1 MKIHIAK
8 SGDTLYNLAKKYGL
22 SLDELIAAN
31 TDIANPDEIEVGAK
45 IRIPKP
51 GQKQYEIAQDY
62 TIQQG
67 DTMWKLSKTYQ
78 VPLAD
83 LIAAN
88 PQIVNPSALMTGQ
101 VVHIPKLPAEGSGAS
116 EEMQQHHHHHGKP
129 ETGVMPAAGEK
140 PSTAVMPGATE
151 KPSTAVMPAVT
162 EKPST
167 APMPI
172 VEQPQVTAPVEVQ
185 MPPPMPPAPPVQ
197 PVHEQYPVYM
207 TTYQQSTDLFLQ
219 MPQPAVEASTV
230 PVGYG
235 HAGYGHGQ
243 EAVSPVSTG
252 PAVLPAATYGYGYG
266 QSQHTSVSPETAMPY
281 NYGDVSPAAAK
292 TNSYSAVSP
301 ATAMPNSYGAI
312 SPATAMPSS
321 YGAVSPATAMPN
333 SYGAVS
339 PAAVHSYNGYGTA
352 VSPAATQPY
361 GGVPC
366 AEGIGPLV
374 GGIPAYPGYI
384 GGLEGGIPGH
394 LGGLE
399 GGIPG
404 QIGGLTGGIPGN
416 LGSLNG
422 GIPGHLGGLEG
433 GIPGHLGGIEGGIPG
448 QLGGI
453 EGGIP
458 GHLGG
463 LNGGLPGYL
472 GGLEGGIPGQ
482 LGGLGGL
489 QTGWGQAPCHP
500 CAGTPVSP
508 AAAVNAAQTSG
519 YGYPSGVL
527 PVQTAV
533 SPAYSGYA
541 PNAVSPA
548 STGYAPSAVSPASTG
563 YVANSFSPGAVSPAA
578 VGPAAV
584 PYGYGYDSRFPLTA
598 GYGTQPFVSE
608 YSLPYRDGFG
618 FVQYPLAGSA
628 VDTSNKDLAYASA
641 ENESE
646 RFSEVDRFGDDGES
660 EVAAKPKIGVA
671 KTARSSAQRQG
682 ASGSGAGSAKRVA
695 SSSAGKNQARVA
707 SAPKNGKSLPWI
719 KW

>member
-88 PQIVNPSALMTGQ
+88 PQIVNPSALLTGQ
-101 VVHIPKLPAEGSGAS
+101 VVHIPKLPTQGTGAS
-116 EEMQQHHHHHGKP
+116 EEMQQHHQHHGKP
-129 ETGVMPAAGEK
+129 ETGAMPAAGGKPNTAVMPGSMEK
-140 PSTAVMPGATE
+140 PSTAVLPGATE

-167 APMPI
+167 APVPVVQPPQVMAPI
-172 VEQPQVTAPVEVQ
+172 VVQ
-185 MPPPMPPAPPVQ
+185 MPEPPPPAPT
-197 PVHEQYPVYM
+197 VHEQYPVYM
-207 TTYQQSTDLFLQ
+207 TTYQQTSDLFLQ
-219 MPQPAVEASTV
+219 MPQPAVEASTA

-235 HAGYGHGQ
+235 HTSYGHGH
-243 EAVSPVSTG
+243 ETVSPAATG
-252 PAVLPAATYGYGYG
+252 PAANQGYGYG
-266 QSQHTSVSPETAMPY
+266 QSHNAFVSPATSMPY
-281 NYGDVSPAAAK
+281 NFGDVSPATAK
-292 TNSYSAVSP
+292 PNSYSAVSP
-301 ATAMPNSYGAI
+301 ASAMPNSYSAVG
-312 SPATAMPSS
+312 PAS
-321 YGAVSPATAMPN
+321 VMPN

-339 PAAVHSYNGYGTA
+339 PAAVQGYNGYGTA
-352 VSPAATQPY
+352 VSPASMQPY
-361 GGVPC
+361 AGVPC
-366 AEGIGPLV
+366 GGGIGPLV
-374 GGIPAYPGYI
+374 GGIPAYPGQI
-384 GGLEGGIPGH
+384 
-394 LGGLE
+394 GGLE

-404 QIGGLTGGIPGN
+404 QIGGL
-416 LGSLNG
+416 
-422 GIPGHLGGLEG
+422 
-433 GIPGHLGGIEGGIPG
+433 EGGIPG

-458 GHLGG
+458 GNLGGLSGGLPGNLGGLEGGITGHLGG
-463 LNGGLPGYL
+463 LEGGIPGQLGGIEGGIQGNLGGLSGGLPGYL
-472 GGLEGGIPGQ
+472 GGLEGGIPGH
-482 LGGLGGL
+482 LGGLGGM

-508 AAAVNAAQTSG
+508 AAAISPVHTSG
-519 YGYPSGVL
+519 YGYPSGVM
-527 PVQTAV
+527 PVHTAV
-533 SPAYSGYA
+533 SPVSTGYA
-541 PNAVSPA
+541 PNAV
-548 STGYAPSAVSPASTG
+548 
-563 YVANSFSPGAVSPAA
+563 SPGAVSPAA
-578 VGPAAV
+578 VGPAAS
-584 PYGYGYDSRFPLTA
+584 PYGYGYDPRFALTA
-598 GYGTQPFVSE
+598 GYGAQPFATE

-618 FVQYPLAGSA
+618 FVQYPLAGGA
-628 VDTSNKDLAYASA
+628 IDAANKDLAYATAGSDA
-641 ENESE
+641 ENDEES
-646 RFSEVDRFGDDGES
+646 DRFADEGDS
-660 EVAAKPKIGVA
+660 EIEAKPKIGVA

-682 ASGSGAGSAKRVA
+682 TASSGTGSAKRVA

-707 SAPKNGKSLPWI
+707 SAPKSRKSLPWI